1 MVILERMKRRSTT
14 PVSAKGLVTKSVIVA
29 TAVMMAVTLPFG
41 VQQTARADKYDDQ
54 IAAYEAEIQQYQSQA
69 SALGEQVKTLQGE
82 LTALN
87 TQMDTIRAQIQISK
101 TKIEQLQAQI
111 KQKQEEID
119 RNKELLGDTLANMYA
134 TDNITPL
141 EMLAGSN
148 NIADFVDQQEYR
160 SSMTDQLNSTVDA
173 INKAKAELEKS
184 KTEAERVLA
193 DQQNSENALAAKE
206 AEKNDL
212 IAKTQN
218 DQNAYNSL
226 VSDRQAKQLEV
237 MKQQQAAIEAA
248 IRAAGGGIKVIG
260 GSSGGYPWTSSN
272 CFVDANA
279 WSYGGADGNG
289 GDGYGYGCRQC
300 VSYVAWRVGKE
311 RGFVPMYWGNAY
323 DWALGWDG
331 TPATSSAAR
340 AGFTVSRSAPS
351 GNEGAIGVITSGG
364 SPGHVVWVESNNHDG
379 TLTVAQYN
387 YYNAG
392 GSGWGNFSRMIV
404 PVGTYQYFIYV

>member
-1 MVILERMKRRSTT
+1 
-14 PVSAKGLVTKSVIVA
+14 
-29 TAVMMAVTLPFG
+29 MMAVTLPFS

-69 SALGEQVKTLQGE
+69 SALGDQVKTLQGE
-82 LTALN
+82 LTSLN

-101 TKIEQLQAQI
+101 TKVEQLQAQI

-173 INKAKAELEKS
+173 INKAKVALEKS
-184 KTEAERVLA
+184 KADAERVLA

-226 VSDRQAKQLEV
+226 VSDRQARQLQV

-248 IRAAGGGIKVIG
+248 MRAAGGGVKVIG
-260 GSSGGYPWTSSN
+260 GSSGGYPWTTSN

-279 WSYGGADGNG
+279 WSYGGADANG

-323 DWALGWDG
+323 DWALGYNPKTGGYD
-331 TPATSSAAR
+331 TDHSSAAR
-340 AGFTVSRSAPS
+340 AGFTVSRAPR
-351 GNEGAIGVITSGG
+351 EGSIGVITSGG
-364 SPGHVVWVESNNHDG
+364 SPGHVVWVESVNGDG

-387 YYNAG
+387 YFYN
-392 GSGWGNFSRMIV
+392 GWGNFSRMIV
-404 PVGTYQYFIYV
+404 PSGTYQYFIYV